1 MARQTFFSFR
11 YRNDNWRAAI
21 VRNSWVTQDRKASG
35 FFDSAKWE
43 EVKKKTDEKIAA
55 WIDEQLKGT
64 SVTVVLIGADTA
76 GKKWI
81 KHEIVS
87 SHKKGNGLLGIYV
100 HGIKNS
106 DGQLGSMGAN
116 PFTDFRF
123 TKEGKEVVYPVYDWI
138 ADNGYT
144 NLGKWIEAA
153 ATAAGR

>member
-1 MARQTFFSFR
+1 M
-11 YRNDNWRAAI
+11 
-21 VRNSWVTQDRKASG
+21 
-35 FFDSAKWE
+35 
-43 EVKKKTDEKIAA
+43 
-55 WIDEQLKGT
+55 
-64 SVTVVLIGADTA
+64 TVVLIGADTA

-100 HGIKNS
+100 NGIKNS
-106 DGQLGSMGAN
+106 NGQLGSKGAN
-116 PFTDFRF
+116 PFADFRF
-123 TKEGKEVVYPVYDWI
+123 TKEGKEVTYPVYDWV

>member
-35 FFDSAKWE
+35 FFDSAEWE
-43 EVKKKTDEKIAA
+43 EVKKKTDEKIAV

-106 DGQLGSMGAN
+106 NGQLGSKGAN

-123 TKEGKEVVYPVYDWI
+123 TKESREVVYPVYDWI